1 MPRTYT
7 LEREQL
13 IQRPLG
19 EVFDFFSKAENLEAL
34 TPRFLSFRIL
44 TPLPI
49 EMRAGARIVYAL
61 SLFGLPLRWRTLIS
75 VWEPGVRFV
84 DEQESGPYALWHHT
98 HEFEAVPGGTIVRD
112 RVDYAL
118 PFGPLGE
125 IAHTLFVRRTLGR
138 IFDFRHAAVERVLG
152 RSDTPPQA
160 ARRPATAR

>member
-7 LEREQL
+7 LQREQL
-13 IQRPLG
+13 VQRPLG

-34 TPRFLSFRIL
+34 TPAFLRFRIV

-61 SLFGLPLRWRTLIS
+61 SLFGLPLRWRTLIR

-125 IAHTLFVRRTLGR
+125 LAHALLVRRTLGR
-138 IFDFRHAAVERVLG
+138 IFDFRHEAVERVLG
-152 RSDTPPQA
+152 RPEAAPRA
-160 ARRPATAR
+160 AREAVTG

>member
-1 MPRTYT
+1 MPRIHR

-13 IQRPLG
+13 VQRPLE

-34 TPRFLSFRIL
+34 TPRFLRFRIL

-75 VWEPGVRFV
+75 AWEPGVRFV

-98 HEFEAVPGGTIVRD
+98 HEFEAVPGGTLVRD

-118 PFGPLGE
+118 PFGPLGDL
-125 IAHTLFVRRTLGR
+125 AHALFVQHTLGR

-152 RSDTPPQA
+152 RSAPTPA
-160 ARRPATAR
+160 ARGAVTAR